1 MLNDLHL
8 AHSDVL
14 DKILS
19 QCEQKF
25 AFWLNLQNRLT
36 TDVIVHPFTVHEMLS
51 GMGLEPSYLLR
62 GQQQDE
68 KGRESGDNGTRDSRA
83 GHGEA
88 GDSEL
93 PCPAPTQS

>member
-19 QCEQKF
+19 QCKQKF

-36 TDVIVHPFTVHEMLS
+36 TDVIVHPFTVHERRPAARRKRA
-51 GMGLEPSYLLR
+51 GIGRQWYER
-62 GQQQDE
+62 QQ
-68 KGRESGDNGTRDSRA
+68 SRA
-83 GHGEA
+83 RGSGRF
-88 GDSEL
+88 
-93 PCPAPTQS
+93 